1 MYGCTYTRWAHIQ
14 WVHTVTHSHGTHIR
28 CIHTYAVYTHAVH
41 THTAHT
47 HGAMRLLISSH
58 LGCFTSRRVP
68 WGGATLVPARRP
80 QQPPSRAPKGRP
92 HLPPRRKERL
102 ASCGP
107 RSGGG
112 PHRPPPGRHTA
123 AGHSTVPVEVN
134 GARRVH
140 TRFKVRTKR
149 KHTVLGVH
157 LETNRLTFECDNE
170 STGVNP

>member
-14 WVHTVTHSHGTHIR
+14 WVHTVKHSHTV
-28 CIHTYAVYTHAVH
+28 HTYAVYTHTLYTHTLYTHTRH
-41 THTAHT
+41 THTGRCASLS
-47 HGAMRLLISSH
+47 LL
-58 LGCFTSRRVP
+58 TSAASPVGGSP
-68 WGGATLVPARRP
+68 GGGATLVPARRP

-112 PHRPPPGRHTA
+112 PHRPLPGRHTA

-149 KHTVLGVH
+149 MHTVGTSYS
-157 LETNRLTFECDNE
+157 EYTWKQID
-170 STGVNP
+170 